1 MEIKLHNYKNIDEL
15 NVDFLDN
22 KINFVYGL
30 SGSCKSSICEAIID
44 DKPEEKVK
52 FGAAASEVLVIPKID
67 KNSIAIYNS
76 NTKDLLLNEIGSSA
90 TYKIIFNNSGEI
102 DEIYN

>member
-30 SGSCKSSICEAIID
+30 SGSGKSSICEAIID
-44 DKPEEKVK
+44 D
-52 FGAAASEVLVIPKID
+52 
-67 KNSIAIYNS
+67 
-76 NTKDLLLNEIGSSA
+76 
-90 TYKIIFNNSGEI
+90 
-102 DEIYN
+102 